1 MDWYLLQ
8 RLPLPQEASA
18 GEWAG
23 VLGVPSLLVR
33 QTFGCRWS
41 DMVPWPEMY
50 DWLVS
55 CEVVNLPV
63 PFDAAGEA
71 EVSEEQPS
79 LF

>member
-23 VLGVPSLLVR
+23 ILGVPSLLVR
-33 QTFGCRWS
+33 QTFGCRW
-41 DMVPWPEMY
+41 DDIVPWPEMY

-63 PFDAAGEA
+63 PFDAVGETRIQ
-71 EVSEEQPS
+71 EEQPS